1 MSEEITDSQ
10 RIVIATNAV
19 NLLNEALLLDREGIS
34 RLLKALEMVSDR
46 FDRHPNFHRLEN
58 ALRKSRPIMVRD
70 YDRFDRHPNFHRLE
84 NALRKSRPIMVRDY
98 WGDNEVTAMTPFG
111 LFNSLIGL
119 VDGRGLIIMEVD
131 DQTDEII
138 KFSVRK
144 NP

>member
-10 RIVIATNAV
+10 RIAIATNAV

-46 FDRHPNFHRLEN
+46 FDRHPNFL
-58 ALRKSRPIMVRD
+58 
-70 YDRFDRHPNFHRLE
+70 
-84 NALRKSRPIMVRDY
+84 VRDY
-98 WGDNEVTAMTPFG
+98 WGDDEVTAMTPFG